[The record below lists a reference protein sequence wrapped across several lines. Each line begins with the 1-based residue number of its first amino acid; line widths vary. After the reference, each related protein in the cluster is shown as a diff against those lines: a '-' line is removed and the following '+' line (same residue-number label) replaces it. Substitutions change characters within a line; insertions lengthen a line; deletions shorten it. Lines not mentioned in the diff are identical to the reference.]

1 MPKNEVNAYPNAT
14 TPSRPV
20 LFTDRCTACNTCVE
34 VCPMD
39 VYIPHPEKG
48 HAPVILHPDECWY
61 CGSCVNA
68 CPTPGAIEFN
78 WPLQQRGSFRDKA
91 TGKVTRL

>member
-1 MPKNEVNAYPNAT
+1 MPEERVNAYPNAT

-20 LFTDRCTACNTCVE
+20 VFTEKCTACNTCVE

-39 VYIPHPEKG
+39 VYLPNPEKG
-48 HAPVILHPDECWY
+48 KAPVILHQDECWY
-61 CGSCVNA
+61 CGCCVNS

-78 WPLQQRGSFRDKA
+78 WPLQQRGYFKEKA
-91 TGKVTRL
+91 TGRIFRV